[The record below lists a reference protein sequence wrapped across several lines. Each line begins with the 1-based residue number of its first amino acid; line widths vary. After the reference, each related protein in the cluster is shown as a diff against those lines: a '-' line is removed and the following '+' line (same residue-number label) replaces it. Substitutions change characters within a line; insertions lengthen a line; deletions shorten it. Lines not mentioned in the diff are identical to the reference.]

1 MRPSGS
7 FDLDCGLRD
16 NPSVMAQDFVK
27 TVVIRRPAKV
37 ATDDR
42 GRTVWV
48 GKVESVELEL
58 VSTTALQK
66 ILQSDDGKTRIEI
79 RRLVKGRKDGVLA
92 KETATG
98 AFQIVSNEDL
108 KAALQ
113 ITGGLPPGSRAADVT
128 APPMADKTQ
137 QAAQELS
144 LVSTQ
149 VLRKVLKPGGKVE
162 YQKPKAG
169 KKDRFGGFNPYDNN

>member
-1 MRPSGS
+1 
-7 FDLDCGLRD
+7 
-16 NPSVMAQDFVK
+16 MAQDFVK
-27 TVVIRRPAKV
+27 TVRIRKPEKV

-48 GKVESVELEL
+48 GKVETVELEL

-66 ILQSDDGKTRIEI
+66 ILQADDGKTRTEI

-92 KETATG
+92 KDTATG

-108 KAALQ
+108 QTALEQ
-113 ITGGLPPGSRAADVT
+113 TGGKRSSSRVADVT
-128 APPMADKTQ
+128 APDLTEKAKL
-137 QAAQELS
+137 AANELS
-144 LVSTQ
+144 LCSTQ

-162 YQKPKAG
+162 IEKPKVG
-169 KKDRFGGFNPYDNN
+169 KKDKFGGFNPYDNN